1 MTRKKILLLGLAVI
15 LIIVLVLIRLNS
27 RDGTKEE
34 KEIESKVS
42 MEINF
47 DEETGLYY
55 LEDSSSGNIIYAS
68 YDKDDPSFEFYR
80 EHPDYNPN
88 PLSSNS
94 RTLNDFVSYD
104 DMSGSLE
111 DITEF

>member
-1 MTRKKILLLGLAVI
+1 MMRKKILLLGLAVI
-15 LIIVLVLIRLNS
+15 LIMVVVPIRLNS

-55 LEDSSSGNIIYAS
+55 LEDSSSGNIW
-68 YDKDDPSFEFYR
+68 
-80 EHPDYNPN
+80 
-88 PLSSNS
+88 
-94 RTLNDFVSYD
+94 
-104 DMSGSLE
+104 
-111 DITEF
+111 